1 MPSPIPISTLLEITD
16 CSVSALPCVYQ
27 QLKRQA
33 VLLEKALVLAEL
45 GDRLLPAAALADGDL
60 EVVVSLRATGQ
71 KHRQ

>member
-16 CSVSALPCVYQ
+16 CSVSALPCVYSSQ
-27 QLKRQA
+27 RQA
-33 VLLEKALVLAEL
+33 VLREEALVLAEL